1 MLRVRQHGLFRLVVV
16 VSLIFLARLCP
27 TALAADSAPSYTL
40 QGLVNGATQTPSALA
55 PNTIATLYGTN
66 LAFSTHTVT
75 VGDLRGGLLP
85 NTLGGVTV
93 YVGGFAASLFYVSPT
108 QINFLVPYELT
119 AGTVNVAVARQG
131 LAGPTLRVQLNAT
144 SPGLFQWKGNYAI
157 ASHLSGSLV
166 GPDAPAKAGEI
177 VVIYAVGLGRTNPDT
192 NSGRVVSAAAS
203 IVALPQLLVTIAGNP
218 VAAKDILYA
227 GLAPGFA
234 GLYQINLRMPQL
246 LPPDPEIRIS
256 VAAQAS
262 APRIQLAA
270 LPTVLAVD

>member
-1 MLRVRQHGLFRLVVV
+1 MNRVRQFGRFGLAIVAGVLLLPRLQ
-16 VSLIFLARLCP
+16 P
-27 TALAADSAPSYTL
+27 TASAADSAPAYTL
-40 QGLVNGATQTPSALA
+40 QGLVNAATQTPSALA

-66 LAFSTHTVT
+66 LAFSTHSVT

-93 YVGGFAASLFYVSPT
+93 YVGGFAASLFYISPT
-108 QINFLVPYELT
+108 QINFLIPYELI

-144 SPGLFQWKGNYAI
+144 SPGLFQWNGNFAI
-157 ASHLSGSLV
+157 ASHLSGTLV
-166 GPDAPAKAGEI
+166 SPAAPAKAGEI
-177 VVIYAVGLGRTNPDT
+177 VVVYAVGLGRTSPDT

-203 IVALPQLLVTIAGNP
+203 ILALSQLQVTIAGNP

-234 GLYQINLRMPQL
+234 GLYQINLRMPTV

-256 VAAQAS
+256 VASQAS

-270 LPTVLAVD
+270 LPTAVAAN

>member
-1 MLRVRQHGLFRLVVV
+1 MLRVRQYGLFRFAVV
-16 VSLIFLARLCP
+16 VSLVFLARLCP

-131 LAGPTLRVQLNAT
+131 LAGPTLRVRLNAT
-144 SPGLFQWKGNYAI
+144 SPGLFQWNGNYAI
-157 ASHLSGSLV
+157 ASHLSGRLV

-177 VVIYAVGLGRTNPDT
+177 VVVYAVGLGRTNPDT

-234 GLYQINLRMPQL
+234 GLYQINLRMPQV

-270 LPTVLAVD
+270 LPTVLTVD